1 MVWKMKFNSRKLI
14 GWIILIIG
22 LLFLLENIL
31 PEFSAW
37 HFIGNLWPL
46 ILIFIGLYIIV
57 NRWRF
62 SREASGTD
70 WETRSRFVGELKTS
84 YRGHEIGDVSVSL
97 FVGALSIDLAG
108 ARLLAGENR
117 LNASF
122 GIGEAT
128 IYVPTGFL
136 LRVTAQAFAGELKY
150 DRHRS
155 GGIFPKLEQ
164 IDDDYQSSDKKL
176 HINVDGFIG
185 ELTIQRIGD
194 NDDSGG

>member
-31 PEFSAW
+31 REFNAW
-37 HFIGNLWPL
+37 RFIGNLWPL
-46 ILIFIGLYIIV
+46 ILILIGLYIIV

-62 SREASGTD
+62 SHKASGAD

-84 YRGHEIGDVSVSL
+84 YSGHEIGDVSVSL
-97 FVGALSIDLAG
+97 FIGELSIDLAG
-108 ARLLAGENR
+108 VRLLTGENR

-128 IYVPTGFL
+128 IYVPTGFP

-150 DRHRS
+150 DRHKS

-164 IDDDYQSSDKKL
+164 IDDDYQSSEKKL
-176 HINVDGFIG
+176 HINVDGFVG
-185 ELTIQRIGD
+185 ELTIQKIRA

>member
-1 MVWKMKFNSRKLI
+1 MIWKMNFSGQKLI
-14 GWIILIIG
+14 GWTILIIG

-37 HFIGNLWPL
+37 RFIANLWPV

-62 SREASGTD
+62 SSEASGGD
-70 WETRSRFVGELKTS
+70 WETRSRFVGELITS
-84 YRGHEIGDVSVSL
+84 YRDNEIGDVNVSL
-97 FVGALSIDLAG
+97 FIGELSIDLAG

-128 IYVPTGFL
+128 IYVPTGFP

-150 DRHRS
+150 DRHKS
-155 GGIFPKLEQ
+155 GGIFPRLEQ

-185 ELTIQRIGD
+185 ELTIQRTG
-194 NDDSGG
+194 DDSGE

>member
-1 MVWKMKFNSRKLI
+1 MIWKMNFSGQKLI
-14 GWIILIIG
+14 GWTILIIG

-37 HFIGNLWPL
+37 RFIANLWPV

-62 SREASGTD
+62 SSEASGGD
-70 WETRSRFVGELKTS
+70 RETRSRFVGELITS
-84 YRGHEIGDVSVSL
+84 YRDNEIGDVNVSL
-97 FVGALSIDLAG
+97 FIGELSIDLAG

-128 IYVPTGFL
+128 IYVPTGFP

-150 DRHRS
+150 DRHKS
-155 GGIFPKLEQ
+155 GGIFPRLEQ

-185 ELTIQRIGD
+185 ELTIQRTG
-194 NDDSGG
+194 DDSGE

>member
-1 MVWKMKFNSRKLI
+1 MVRKMRINSQKLI

-31 PEFSAW
+31 PEFNAW

-46 ILIFIGLYIIV
+46 ILIFIGLYITV
-57 NRWRF
+57 NWRRF
-62 SREASGTD
+62 SREASGED

-84 YRGHEIGDVSVSL
+84 YSGQEIGDISVSL
-97 FVGALSIDLAG
+97 FVGELSIDLAG
-108 ARLLAGENR
+108 ARLLTGENR

-128 IYVPTGFL
+128 IYVPIGFP
-136 LRVTAQAFAGELKY
+136 LRVTARAFAGELKY
-150 DRHRS
+150 DRHKS

-164 IDDDYQSSDKKL
+164 IDDDYQSSEKKL

-185 ELTIQRIGD
+185 ELTIQKIGD
-194 NDDSGG
+194 IDDSGE

>member
-1 MVWKMKFNSRKLI
+1 MIWKMNFSGQKLI
-14 GWIILIIG
+14 GWTILIIG

-37 HFIGNLWPL
+37 HFVGDLWPL

-57 NRWRF
+57 NRQRF
-62 SREASGTD
+62 SRKASGAD
-70 WETRSRFVGELKTS
+70 WETRSRFVGELITS
-84 YRGHEIGDVSVSL
+84 YRDNEIGDVSVSL
-97 FVGALSIDLAG
+97 FIGELSIDLAG

-128 IYVPTGFL
+128 IYVPTGFP

-150 DRHRS
+150 DRHKS
-155 GGIFPKLEQ
+155 GGIFPRLEQ

-185 ELTIQRIGD
+185 ELTIQRTGD
-194 NDDSGG
+194 DDSGE

>member
-1 MVWKMKFNSRKLI
+1 MIWKMNFSGQKLI

-31 PEFSAW
+31 PGFSAW
-37 HFIGNLWPL
+37 HFVGDLWPL

-57 NRWRF
+57 NRQRF
-62 SREASGTD
+62 SRKASGED
-70 WETRSRFVGELKTS
+70 WETRSRFVGELTTS
-84 YRGHEIGDVSVSL
+84 YRDNEIGDVSISL
-97 FVGALSIDLAG
+97 FIGELSIDLAG

-128 IYVPTGFL
+128 IYVPTGFP

-150 DRHRS
+150 DRHKS
-155 GGIFPKLEQ
+155 AGIFPKLEQ

-185 ELTIQRIGD
+185 ELTIQRTG
-194 NDDSGG
+194 DDSGG

>member
-1 MVWKMKFNSRKLI
+1 MNFSGQKLI
-14 GWIILIIG
+14 GWTILIIG

-31 PEFSAW
+31 PGFSAW
-37 HFIGNLWPL
+37 HFVGDLWPL

-57 NRWRF
+57 NRQRF
-62 SREASGTD
+62 SRKASGAD
-70 WETRSRFVGELKTS
+70 WETRSRFVGELITS
-84 YRGHEIGDVSVSL
+84 YRDNEIGDVNVSL
-97 FVGALSIDLAG
+97 FIGELSIDLAG

-128 IYVPTGFL
+128 IYVPTGFP

-150 DRHRS
+150 DRHKS

-185 ELTIQRIGD
+185 ELTIQRTGD
-194 NDDSGG
+194 DDSGG

>member
-1 MVWKMKFNSRKLI
+1 MIWKMNFSGQKLI

-31 PEFSAW
+31 PGFSAW
-37 HFIGNLWPL
+37 HFVGDLWPL
-46 ILIFIGLYIIV
+46 ILIFIGLYVIV
-57 NRWRF
+57 NRQRF
-62 SREASGTD
+62 SRKASGAD
-70 WETRSRFVGELKTS
+70 WETRSRFVGELITS
-84 YRGHEIGDVSVSL
+84 YRDNEIGDVNVSL
-97 FVGALSIDLAG
+97 FIGELSIDLAG

-128 IYVPTGFL
+128 IYVPTGFP

-150 DRHRS
+150 DRHKS
-155 GGIFPKLEQ
+155 GGIFPRLEQ

-185 ELTIQRIGD
+185 ELTIQRTG
-194 NDDSGG
+194 DDSGG

>member
-1 MVWKMKFNSRKLI
+1 MIWKMNFSSQKLI
-14 GWIILIIG
+14 GGTILIIG

-37 HFIGNLWPL
+37 HFVGGLWPL
-46 ILIFIGLYIIV
+46 ILICIGLYIIV
-57 NRWRF
+57 NRQRF
-62 SREASGTD
+62 SRMASGAD
-70 WETRSRFVGELKTS
+70 WETRSRFVGELITS
-84 YRGHEIGDVSVSL
+84 YRDNEIGDVSISL
-97 FVGALSIDLAG
+97 FIGELSIDLAG
-108 ARLLAGENR
+108 AKLLTGENR

-128 IYVPTGFL
+128 IYVPTGFP

-150 DRHRS
+150 DRHKS
-155 GGIFPKLEQ
+155 GGIFPRLEQ

-185 ELTIQRIGD
+185 ELTIQRTGD
-194 NDDSGG
+194 DDSGG